1 MEDSRLL
8 TLNDAMQECISF
20 LRTEA
25 TVQRIIATEMSG
37 PEAEAAAYE
46 AVSYEAAIG
55 VLTTRMHGL
64 AADPGERDADPEAA
78 IRTDERKRCVMFLR
92 GWSAS
97 ARQRGEIVASATA
110 AWLAN
115 ELDPLGPVM
124 GAPAAGGTT

>member
-8 TLNDAMQECISF
+8 TLNDALQECISF

-55 VLTTRMHGL
+55 ALTSRMHGL
-64 AADPGERDADPEAA
+64 AAGPGEENTDPEDAVRA
-78 IRTDERKRCVMFLR
+78 DERKRIVMFLR
-92 GWSAS
+92 GWAAS
-97 ARQRGEIVASATA
+97 ARQRGELVASTTA